1 VTNKGDGRFAVTYT
15 VTKAGPVVVAAR
27 LAATPGVRTFAA
39 ACEAGPASLPHC
51 TAATMA
57 EAVVVGQPGTLTFW
71 QADRC
76 ACHPCACVDLKR
88 SYKVGR
94 MALVA

>member
-15 VTKAGPVVVAAR
+15 VTKAGSVIIAAR
-27 LAATPGVRTFAA
+27 LADAPGVRMFGA

-51 TAATMA
+51 TAAAVA
-57 EAVVVGQPGTLTFW
+57 EAVVVGQPGTLAFW

-76 ACHPCACVDLKR
+76 ACCPSACGD
-88 SYKVGR
+88 
-94 MALVA
+94 